1 MIHWIAKLGFALM
14 VITSVTVAQV
24 SHGPSPTFSDLD
36 YAEGRACFE
45 R

>member
-1 MIHWIAKLGFALM
+1 MIPWIAKLGFALM
-14 VITSVTVAQV
+14 VITSTTVARV
-24 SHGPSPTFSDLD
+24 SQRPSPTFSDLD